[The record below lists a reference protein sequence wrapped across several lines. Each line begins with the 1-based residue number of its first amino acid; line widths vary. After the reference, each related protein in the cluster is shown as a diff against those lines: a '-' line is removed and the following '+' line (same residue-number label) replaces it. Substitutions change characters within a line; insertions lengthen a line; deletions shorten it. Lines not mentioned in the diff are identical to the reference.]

1 MKSLLA
7 IVKLTYIYS
16 KRRTRHY
23 NSITIPVPLD
33 GYFIGCSFPG
43 SSSGKVSTCNAGNPS
58 LIPGLGRS
66 RGRGDRLPTPV
77 FLGFSGDSSGK
88 KSTFNVGD
96 LGSIPG
102 FGRSPEKRMAT
113 YSSILAWRNPWT
125 IYSLRGRKELDT
137 TERLLLA

>member
-1 MKSLLA
+1 MSLLA
-7 IVKLTYIYS
+7 IVKLTYVYP

-23 NSITIPVPLD
+23 NSITIPVPPD

-43 SSSGKVSTCNAGNPS
+43 SSAGKVYTCNAGDPS

-66 RGRGDRLPTPV
+66 RWKRGRLPTSV

-88 KSTFNVGD
+88 KSTLNVGD

-102 FGRSPEKRMAT
+102 FGRSPEKRMVIC
-113 YSSILAWRNPWT
+113 SSILTWRIPWT
-125 IYSLRGRKELDT
+125 IYSPRGHKESDM